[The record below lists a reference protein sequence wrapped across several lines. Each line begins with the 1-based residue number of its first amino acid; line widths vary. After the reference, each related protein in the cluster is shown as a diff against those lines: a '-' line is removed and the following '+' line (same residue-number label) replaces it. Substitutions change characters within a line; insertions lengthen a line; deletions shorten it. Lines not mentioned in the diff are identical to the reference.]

1 MKSYVTD
8 TQALIWH
15 MMQSHKLSSGARRAF
30 RDAEQGMAQILVPTI
45 VLVESAFIFARN
57 RIPED
62 ILDCVFALSD
72 ERDANFRIVPLDLA
86 VAHAVLDFGPAAVP
100 EISDRIIAATAR
112 AYDLPL
118 LTADETIS
126 ESELVQIIW

>member
-8 TQALIWH
+8 THTLIWH
-15 MMQSHKLSSGARRAF
+15 MMQSRKLSSGARRVLQ
-30 RDAEQGMAQILVPTI
+30 DAEQGMAQILVPTI

-57 RIPED
+57 RIPRD
-62 ILDCVFALSD
+62 ILDRVYALSD
-72 ERDANFRIVPLDLA
+72 EHDANFRIVPLDLA
-86 VAHAVLDFGPAAVP
+86 VAHAVLDFGPLSVP
-100 EISDRIIAATAR
+100 EIADRIVAATAR

-118 LTADETIS
+118 LTADQAIA